1 MQVFII
7 AVTLALVVSFI
18 CSIFESVL
26 LSLNH
31 AQVEVL
37 VSKGKTS
44 GRILKAFKERIDI
57 PISAILITNTAAH
70 TIGTAV
76 AGASYASAFDPE
88 SLWVFTLVFTIAVL
102 LFTEI
107 IPKTLGVAFA
117 GQLAKPV
124 ALGIRA
130 LTVVLKPLVL
140 ASEVI
145 SRSLRGGKAAPVT
158 SLDEIRLLATIG
170 YNEGVV
176 GRQAVD
182 IIVGAAELRKLDA
195 ANVMV
200 PRQDVTILAKQDL
213 PDVVMR
219 TIRETGHSRF
229 PYSPTGD
236 PDQVVG
242 IVFAKE
248 LLAQLIG
255 TTGEQIEWQGLVHEP
270 IVVPETVALDS
281 LLRTFRQTRRH
292 MALVVDEYG
301 DFQGIVTLEDVIE
314 EMVGDIFD
322 ETDSPNEDLWQRPDG
337 SVRAFGAA
345 ELHRLCRILGIEMP
359 ATADVATVG
368 GLLSELLGRIPEA
381 GDSVEWRGHRLTVLS
396 AGHRGADLVEV
407 KKSA

>member
-1 MQVFII
+1 MQIFII

-26 LSLNH
+26 LSISH

-37 VSKGKTS
+37 VSKGKTT
-44 GRILKAFKERIDI
+44 GKILKAFKERIDI

-76 AGASYASAFDPE
+76 AGASYASAFDAE
-88 SLWVFTLVFTIAVL
+88 SLWAFTLVFTVAVL

-130 LTVVLKPLVL
+130 LTIVLKPFVL
-140 ASEVI
+140 ASELI
-145 SRSLRGGKAAPVT
+145 SRSLRGGKTEPIT

-182 IIVGAAELRKLDA
+182 IIVGAAELRKLNA

-200 PRQDVTILAKQDL
+200 PRQEVTILSKKDL
-213 PDVVMR
+213 PDDVVR

-229 PYSPTGD
+229 PYSPTGEH
-236 PDQVVG
+236 DQVVG

-255 TTGEQIEWQGLVHEP
+255 STEQQIEWQGLVHEP
-270 IVVPETVALDS
+270 IVVPESVALDS

-301 DFQGIVTLEDVIE
+301 DFQGVVTLEDVIE
-314 EMVGDIFD
+314 EVVGDIFD
-322 ETDSPNEDLWQRPDG
+322 ETDLPNEDLWQRPDG
-337 SVRAFGAA
+337 SVRAFATA
-345 ELHRLCRILGIEMP
+345 ELHRVCRKLGIDMP
-359 ATADVATVG
+359 ANADVATVG

-381 GDSVEWRGHRLTVLS
+381 GDSVEWRGHRLTVMS

-407 KKSA
+407 RKID